1 MSNDTEKRKTKVFK
15 PQTGASIMIWAS
27 KAQDKINEII
37 NPILLEFYSK
47 KNLRSLSSIEFQEA
61 EETRAKIL
69 FGLQPM
75 TKIDNES
82 VMLAFLDINTSATHD
97 RIIEYKNWL
106 KTIEQTLGQPLSVED
121 QKQAKASFYSLVY
134 SS

>member
-1 MSNDTEKRKTKVFK
+1 
-15 PQTGASIMIWAS
+15 MIWAT

-61 EETRAKIL
+61 EETRTRIL
-69 FGLQPM
+69 FSLQPM
-75 TKIDNES
+75 SKVDTETVIN
-82 VMLAFLDINTSATHD
+82 AFSKINTSATQD
-97 RIIEYKNWL
+97 TLIEYKNWL
-106 KTIEQTLGQPLSVED
+106 KSIEQTLDQSLSVDD

>member
-1 MSNDTEKRKTKVFK
+1 
-15 PQTGASIMIWAS
+15 MIWAS

-37 NPILLEFYSK
+37 NPVLLEFYNK

-61 EETRAKIL
+61 EETRTKIL

-75 TKIDNES
+75 SKIDNES
-82 VMLAFLDINTSATHD
+82 ITSAFSNIDTSATQNTL
-97 RIIEYKNWL
+97 IEYKNWL
-106 KTIEQTLGQPLSVED
+106 KSIEQTLDYSLSVDD